1 MSKPGM
7 EGTGP
12 GTVSTESISAAPISA
27 APPIGAISAPPE
39 FELRFQSVS
48 ELARGGQGRVLIA
61 RDSVLDREVALK
73 ELLRAESEGAV
84 RRFEREARLT
94 ARLQHPAI
102 VSIYE
107 LTRRSSGDPVLVM
120 RRVRGKPF
128 DRAIA
133 EAGSYEKRL
142 VLLAPFTAACDAI
155 AYAHQQGVIHRDIKP
170 SNVLLGDFGDTVV
183 IDWGIAK
190 EVGAPATEDAERAS
204 PAAPSDLTATGQVLG
219 TPAFMSPE
227 QARGETADAR
237 SDVYSLGAMLY
248 QLVAGRQAY
257 QAHTTDEL

>member
-1 MSKPGM
+1 MSKPGT
-7 EGTGP
+7 EGTSP
-12 GTVSTESISAAPISA
+12 GTVATESISS
-27 APPIGAISAPPE
+27 APPSSTGRMGAIQVPPE
-39 FELRFQSVS
+39 FESRFQSVT

-73 ELLRAESEGAV
+73 ELLRGETEGAV

-128 DRAIA
+128 DRAMA

-142 VLLAPFTAACDAI
+142 MLLAP
-155 AYAHQQGVIHRDIKP
+155 
-170 SNVLLGDFGDTVV
+170 
-183 IDWGIAK
+183 
-190 EVGAPATEDAERAS
+190 
-204 PAAPSDLTATGQVLG
+204 
-219 TPAFMSPE
+219 
-227 QARGETADAR
+227 
-237 SDVYSLGAMLY
+237 
-248 QLVAGRQAY
+248 
-257 QAHTTDEL
+257 